1 MSAARSPRRLL
12 GPGAL
17 VVPPTIFLLAM
28 FLAPI
33 VQLAQ
38 LSLRPTDAFNRIL
51 DGLTGEN
58 LRRVLSDPYFADSIL
73 YTVNNAVV
81 VTLACAAAAFP
92 LSWVITRAERR
103 WVKVLVF
110 MAVIS
115 PMLTSVVVRSYG
127 WRILLSAEGP
137 VNRALIGI
145 GLIEEPLTL
154 LTSRTGAIIS
164 IAHVLL
170 PFFVLMLNSSL
181 KALDPSVLRA
191 AESLGAGA
199 ARRFV
204 QIVLPLSVPGLVG
217 GAIVVFSLAM
227 GIYVTPLLIG
237 GANQPIGGLRVY
249 TQVMSSFDYPTAA
262 ALSFV
267 LLAISLL
274 VAGILG
280 LVQFAWRRRIHG

>member
-38 LSLRPTDAFNRIL
+38 LSLRPTDAFNRVL
-51 DGLTGEN
+51 DGLTAEN

-81 VTLACAAAAFP
+81 VTLTCAAAAFP

-137 VNRALIGI
+137 ANRALIGI